1 MSYSQDDGDGW
12 GEETKHKETRKDRGS
27 WEDVWEEAPPPPRR
41 RIPSG
46 GFKVIIINKIRR
58 RFFISKRSYY

>member
-46 GFKVIIINKIRR
+46 GFKVIIIN
-58 RFFISKRSYY
+58 